1 MMPARKRPRGF
12 YARYGRKHGMSL
24 NATHRKFNPETL
36 PCVRE
41 KQECD
46 TSAPWGADNLIAMDR
61 AFCAA
66 MEREISR
73 GSERPRGS
81 ALTQR
86 PVTTALAPASAF
98 AVLPI

>member
-1 MMPARKRPRGF
+1 MPVRKTPRGF
-12 YARYGRKHGMSL
+12 YARYGREHGLSL
-24 NATHRKFNPETL
+24 NAVHRKFNPDKL

-46 TSAPWGADNLIAMDR
+46 TSAPWGAAKLIAMDR

-66 MEREISR
+66 MEREIGR

-81 ALTQR
+81 ARRER
-86 PVTTALAPASAF
+86 PVTAALAPASAF